1 MLYLY
6 YEFGK
11 NNKKKKTFEINS
23 KKKNNISESYF

>member
-11 NNKKKKTFEINS
+11 NKKKKTFEINS